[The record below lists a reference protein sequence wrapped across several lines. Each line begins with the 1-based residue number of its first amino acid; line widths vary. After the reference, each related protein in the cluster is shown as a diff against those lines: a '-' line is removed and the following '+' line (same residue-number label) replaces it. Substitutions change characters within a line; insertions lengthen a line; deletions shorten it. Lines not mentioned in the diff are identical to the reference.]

1 MKENRLIKQV
11 FHEQKEYYS
20 YNNSS
25 WVSSLESMSQ
35 FYGIKLENSNNIS
48 KSRWKKA
55 VKSAIKE
62 KSKQIIL
69 DQADYRSKL
78 QPLLEFRD
86 GTNIENYMLRLPH
99 KHARIIFL
107 IRTRMLN
114 LKCNQK
120 SKFKEDLKCP
130 RCQKELDNEKH
141 LIEQCKA
148 IPIKRPDN
156 IKYEDA
162 LNSETDVEQL
172 KIIAQFVIEVLK
184 L

>member
-1 MKENRLIKQV
+1 MKVPSSTPLPAFLMETGIFNIEQLVHQKKLGFYNRINNMKENRLIKQV
-11 FHEQKEYYS
+11 FHEQKEYCS

-25 WVSSLESMSQ
+25 RVSSLESISQ

-69 DQADYRSKL
+69 DPADYRSKL

-99 KHARIIFL
+99 KHAKIIFL
-107 IRTRMLN
+107 IRTHMLN
-114 LKCNQK
+114 LKCNQN
-120 SKFKEDLKCP
+120 LK
-130 RCQKELDNEKH
+130 
-141 LIEQCKA
+141 
-148 IPIKRPDN
+148 
-156 IKYEDA
+156 
-162 LNSETDVEQL
+162 
-172 KIIAQFVIEVLK
+172 KISNV
-184 L
+184 